1 MDYDN
6 FDNNNNMN
14 DEKINAFIG
23 IRKKINK
30 SAIIAI
36 ILILSGFVYAIVLAF
51 LFAGEDGYV
60 REDAP
65 REWIYLSLVLIILG
79 FIVLILPFFKIKK
92 EMKRFQNL
100 DDSSEIPPEQVNR
113 ILEKDLNSLNKGKFI
128 IIMITVVFIGL
139 LIILMIIGKLSWAEL
154 IDAIF

>member
-1 MDYDN
+1 MKSN
-6 FDNNNNMN
+6 NSDNNNIN

-65 REWIYLSLVLIILG
+65 SEWIYLSLVLIILG
-79 FIVLILPFFKIKK
+79 FIVLFLPFFKIRK
-92 EMKRFQNL
+92 ETKRFQNL
-100 DDSSEIPPEQVNR
+100 DGSSEMNPEQVNR
-113 ILEKDLNSLNKGKFI
+113 ILEKDIKILNKGKFI
-128 IIMITVVFIGL
+128 IVIIAVIFFGILIL
-139 LIILMIIGKLSWAEL
+139 LVILGELSWAEL

>member
-1 MDYDN
+1 MESNN
-6 FDNNNNMN
+6 FDNNTN

-23 IRKKINK
+23 IRKKIKK

-65 REWIYLSLVLIILG
+65 SEWIYLSLVLIILG
-79 FIVLILPFFKIKK
+79 FIVLILPVFKIKK
-92 EMKRFQNL
+92 ETKRFQNL
-100 DDSSEIPPEQVNR
+100 DDSSEIPPEQVNK

-139 LIILMIIGKLSWAEL
+139 LIILVIMGKLSLEEL
-154 IDAIF
+154 IDVIF